1 MIDQW
6 FVIVDGSGAA
16 VSLGT
21 VVADPLPEGLS
32 AVALSEADSALL
44 RDGRGT
50 WDDTT
55 RSVVALPQ
63 PVPESVEARQLR
75 AWLIVNG
82 HDPDA
87 IAAAIDAVADPVQ
100 RALTRNEWE
109 YATSY
114 TRRHPMFEAFVR
126 VTGLSADQIDQAFR
140 EAATL

>member
-1 MIDQW
+1 MGDTWFAVIDA
-6 FVIVDGSGAA
+6 DGNA
-16 VSLGT
+16 VSFGT
-21 VVADPLPEGLS
+21 VVADSLPDGLT
-32 AVALSEADSALL
+32 AIELPADQAAMMAAGPWAWDSAI
-44 RDGRGT
+44 
-50 WDDTT
+50 

-87 IAAAIDAVADPVQ
+87 ITAAIDAVIDPVQ

-126 VTGLSADQIDQAFR
+126 VTGLSAEQIDQAFR